1 MRAVRWV
8 LAAVTVASSGAV
20 CAAGPAKAPAAPGTA
35 AQSAAARVHAQ
46 DIADLFRDA
55 CLGTKADPEA
65 VADWAL
71 VNGFVTDSPASREVA
86 AAIRQRGEAGNVF
99 ARPGGRD
106 TLLLISTTAPSN
118 CIVMGLGAVDGPRLR
133 GRMEAQSADW
143 PGVKVQPEPSR
154 GMDYDQD
161 GPHRSVSYLGVSGT
175 DRYRLTVVSPLGTAR
190 GTAIMGVSVEPR

>member
-1 MRAVRWV
+1 VRIARV
-8 LAAVTVASSGAV
+8 MVAATMATAAGVA
-20 CAAGPAKAPAAPGTA
+20 CAAGPAKAPAAPSAATA
-35 AQSAAARVHAQ
+35 SAAARVHAQ

-55 CLGTKADPEA
+55 CLGAKADPEA

-71 VNGFVTDSPASREVA
+71 TNGFVTDTPAAREVA
-86 AAIRQRGEAGNVF
+86 AAIRKRGEAGNVF

-106 TLLLISTTAPSN
+106 ALLLISTTGPSN

-133 GRMEAQSADW
+133 GRMDIQASDW
-143 PGVKVQPEPSR
+143 PGVKVEPEPSR

-190 GTAIMGVSVEPR
+190 GTAIMGMSVEPR

>member
-1 MRAVRWV
+1 MRTVSRV
-8 LAAVTVASSGAV
+8 LVAAWAVASGVAF
-20 CAAGPAKAPAAPGTA
+20 AAGPAKPAAA
-35 AQSAAARVHAQ
+35 AESAAARVHAQ

-55 CLGTKADPEA
+55 CVGAKADPEA

-86 AAIRQRGEAGNVF
+86 AAIRKRGETGNVF
-99 ARPGGRD
+99 SRPGGRE

-118 CIVMGLGAVDGPRLR
+118 CIVMGLGTVDGPRLR
-133 GRMEAQSADW
+133 GRMEIQASDW

-161 GPHRSVSYLGVSGT
+161 GPHRSVSYLGMAGP
-175 DRYRLTVVSPLGTAR
+175 DRYRLTVVSPLGIAR
-190 GTAIMGVSVEPR
+190 GTAIMGMSVEPR